1 MTKRMWVVTL
11 TVPEQLQEVRYLTAQ
26 EALTTLLT
34 QLLNKYPD
42 YSLRDSIL
50 IKPTDMAY
58 YE

>member
-1 MTKRMWVVTL
+1 MWVVTL

-26 EALTTLLT
+26 EALPTLLT

>member
-1 MTKRMWVVTL
+1 MSKRMWVVTL
-11 TVPEQLQEVRYLTAQ
+11 TVPEQLQEVRYLTTQ
-26 EALTTLLT
+26 EALPTLLT
-34 QLLNKYPD
+34 ELLNKYSD

>member
-1 MTKRMWVVTL
+1 MWVVTL

>member
-1 MTKRMWVVTL
+1 MSKRMWVVTL

-26 EALTTLLT
+26 EALPTLLT

>member
-1 MTKRMWVVTL
+1 MSKRMWVVTL
-11 TVPEQLQEVRYLTAQ
+11 TVPEQLQEVRYLTTQ
-26 EALTTLLT
+26 EALLTLLT
-34 QLLNKYPD
+34 ELLNKYSD